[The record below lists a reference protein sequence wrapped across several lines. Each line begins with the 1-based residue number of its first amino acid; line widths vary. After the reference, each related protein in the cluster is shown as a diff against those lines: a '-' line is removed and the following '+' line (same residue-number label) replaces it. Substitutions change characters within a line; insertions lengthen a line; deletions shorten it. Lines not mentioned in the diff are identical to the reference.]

1 MRPILP
7 LIPIAALASAPGAQA
22 RPPLVTD
29 ASVPRELPGDGPVQ
43 VRWTD
48 PAEFTELRQS
58 RNRWE
63 AARGNWVV
71 TLAEHLQK
79 SAAARLPEGQHMDI
93 TITDI
98 QRAGS
103 FEPWL
108 MPDMQH
114 VRMMR
119 DIYPPRMNLG
129 VRITGQDGQLVSEG
143 QHRLSDM
150 NYLHSTP
157 PTINSSDPL
166 RHEKH
171 MIDTWVRRE
180 LPGPTTAHATR

>member
-1 MRPILP
+1 MRPMPLLIL
-7 LIPIAALASAPGAQA
+7 LAAAAAAQGTQA

-29 ASVPRELPGDGPVQ
+29 PSLPRELPAADDVT
-43 VRWTD
+43 VRWSD
-48 PAEFTELRQS
+48 PAGFSELRS
-58 RNRWE
+58 SHNRRE

-71 TLAEHLQK
+71 TLAEHLQQR
-79 SAAARLPEGQHMDI
+79 AAARLPDGQHMDI

-108 MPDMQH
+108 SPDMSH

-119 DIYPPRMNLG
+119 DIYPPRMTLD
-129 VRITGQDGQLVSEG
+129 VRITGQDGQVLSEG
-143 QHRLSDM
+143 QYRLSDM
-150 NYLHSTP
+150 NYLHSAPLTV
-157 PTINSSDPL
+157 NSSDPL
-166 RHEKH
+166 RHEKR

-180 LPGPTTAHATR
+180 LPDPATAQAAR

>member
-7 LIPIAALASAPGAQA
+7 LILIAVLAAAPGAQA

-79 SAAARLPEGQHMDI
+79 SAAARLPEGQH
-93 TITDI
+93 
-98 QRAGS
+98 
-103 FEPWL
+103 WL

-119 DIYPPRMNLG
+119 DIYPPRMNLD

-143 QHRLSDM
+143 QYRLSDM